1 MAWER
6 LLSGR
11 HWASARG
18 HEILHPNIQFMQCC
32 PTLPTD
38 PLKPIA
44 ASRTKS
50 LPCSLH
56 RVKYVFICGRL
67 LIWHGTGYTS
77 VVTMWP
83 QYQHELQSL
92 YAALFHTIM
101 ILHWLHTS
109 LCNPVSITLECS
121 TVGPSLW
128 AAPQEST
135 DIRAVGAGI
144 LPHEVCRLFRETS
157 RFLKNGW
164 KWVISTV
171 LFFSCIYRFLRLCN
185 SISVSCL
192 PIYLF
197 VHSIPYLLVCL
208 SIYLII
214 YCISMRFLCIRQ
226 FICLNIHLLHRF
238 VDREREREGGTRSLM
253 SRCVANLRVPTLPKN
268 LWSLRSRNHSASSN
282 GRSDHLVEDL
292 PCKMLHTK
300 EATGPERKMKSWN
313 LTLRD
318 KILQLRMV
326 K

>member
-1 MAWER
+1 MAWEL

-11 HWASARG
+11 HWASGPG
-18 HEILHPNIQFMQCC
+18 HEILDPNIQFMQCD
-32 PTLPTD
+32 PTPPSD

-56 RVKYVFICGRL
+56 RVKYAFICGRL

-83 QYQHELQSL
+83 QYLNFNL
-92 YAALFHTIM
+92 YTQLSSIPSWSS
-101 ILHWLHTS
+101 LHWLHTS
-109 LCNPVSITLECS
+109 LCNPVSIILECS

-171 LFFSCIYRFLRLCN
+171 LFFSCIYWFLRLFN

-214 YCISMRFLCIRQ
+214 YCISMRFLCIHQ
-226 FICLNIHLLHRF
+226 FICLNIHLLHIF
-238 VDREREREGGTRSLM
+238 VDREREREGRKRSFM
-253 SRCVANLRVPTLPKN
+253 SRCVANLRVPTLP
-268 LWSLRSRNHSASSN
+268 SSN

-300 EATGPERKMKSWN
+300 EATGPERKMTASHG
-313 LTLRD
+313 LRD
-318 KILQLRMV
+318 KILQQIMV